1 MKRGEEPEW
10 VEVAGAGRDDR
21 AALIAGMLEAE
32 GIPCQIEGPSM
43 TPLPENLG
51 SFGMSRVL
59 VPPDRA
65 AEARELIARHEEAD
79 RSRRDRKGGS
89 EDGSE

>member
-10 VEVAGAGRDDR
+10 IEVARAGRDDR

-32 GIPCQIEGPSM
+32 GIPSQIEGPSM

-51 SFGMSRVL
+51 SFGDSRVL

-65 AEARELIARHEEAD
+65 AEARALIARHEKEDAA
-79 RSRRDRKGGS
+79 RRAGQGDLGDES
-89 EDGSE
+89 E